1 MDEYNAKAFDNYRE
15 ASQRF
20 EYFVLGLCV
29 AVVAYAG
36 QTVQSERFG
45 FNSHT
50 VEIGA
55 ILLLI
60 ACVALG
66 LKRVEKIIA
75 FHGANLRLLEFKEK
89 RSALA
94 KFVLEGG
101 SRVNPETSECWQP
114 DDMKKQIA
122 EFDKII
128 PELEK
133 ELSNLNEALVRLYV
147 WRNWLL
153 IVGLTGLVVSKVLA
167 PYFH

>member
-1 MDEYNAKAFDNYRE
+1 MDEYSAKTYDNYRE

-36 QTVQSERFG
+36 QTLQPERFG
-45 FNSHT
+45 LNSYT

-66 LKRVEKIIA
+66 LKRVERIIA
-75 FHGANLRLLEFKEK
+75 FHGANLRVLEFKGR

-101 SRVNPETSECWQP
+101 SRVNPETSEPWRP

-122 EFDKII
+122 EFDKIV

-133 ELSNLNEALVRLYV
+133 NLGDLNQALVRLYS

-153 IVGLTGLVVSKVLA
+153 ISGLIGLVASKILA

>member
-1 MDEYNAKAFDNYRE
+1 MEEYTAKAYDNYRE

-36 QTVQSERFG
+36 QTLQPERFG
-45 FNSHT
+45 SNSST

-66 LKRVEKIIA
+66 PKRVEKIIA
-75 FHGANLRLLEFKEK
+75 FHVANLNVLEVKGR

-94 KFVLEGG
+94 RFVLEGG
-101 SRVNPETSECWQP
+101 SRVNPETSELWRP
-114 DDMKKQIA
+114 DDMKNR
-122 EFDKII
+122 
-128 PELEK
+128 
-133 ELSNLNEALVRLYV
+133 SRNLIKSFPT
-147 WRNWLL
+147 WKRN
-153 IVGLTGLVVSKVLA
+153 LTI
-167 PYFH
+167 

>member
-1 MDEYNAKAFDNYRE
+1 MDEYSAKAYDNYRE

-36 QTVQSERFG
+36 QTLQPERFG
-45 FNSHT
+45 SNSST

-75 FHGANLRLLEFKEK
+75 FHVANLNVLEVKGR

-94 KFVLEGG
+94 RFVLEGG
-101 SRVNPETSECWQP
+101 SRVNPETSELWLP

-128 PELEK
+128 PDLEK
-133 ELSNLNEALVRLYV
+133 KLNNLNKALVRLYS
-147 WRNWLL
+147 WRNSLL
-153 IVGLTGLVVSKVLA
+153 ILGLVGLVVSKVLA
-167 PYFH
+167 PYVH

>member
-1 MDEYNAKAFDNYRE
+1 MDEYTAKAYDNYRE

-36 QTVQSERFG
+36 QTLRPERFG
-45 FNSHT
+45 LNSYI

-75 FHGANLRLLEFKEK
+75 FHAANLRVLEFKER

-101 SRVNPETSECWQP
+101 SRVNPETSELWRP

-128 PELEK
+128 PGLEK
-133 ELSNLNEALVRLYV
+133 SLSDLNDALVRLYS

-153 IVGLTGLVVSKVLA
+153 I
-167 PYFH
+167 

>member
-1 MDEYNAKAFDNYRE
+1 MDEYSAKAYENYRE

-29 AVVAYAG
+29 ALVAYAG
-36 QTVQSERFG
+36 QTLQPERFG
-45 FNSHT
+45 LTSYT
-50 VEIGA
+50 VEIVA

-60 ACVALG
+60 TCVAIG

-75 FHGANLRLLEFKEK
+75 FHGANLRVLEFKER

-101 SRVNPETSECWQP
+101 RRVNPETSELWQP
-114 DDMKKQIA
+114 EDMKKQIA

-128 PELEK
+128 PEFEK
-133 ELSNLNEALVRLYV
+133 NLNDLNETLVHLYS
-147 WRNWLL
+147 WRNCLL
-153 IVGLTGLVVSKVLA
+153 ISGLIGLVASKVLA
-167 PYFH
+167 P

>member
-1 MDEYNAKAFDNYRE
+1 MDEYSAKTYDNYRE

-36 QTVQSERFG
+36 QTLQPEPFG
-45 FNSHT
+45 LNSST
-50 VEIGA
+50 VETGA

-75 FHGANLRLLEFKEK
+75 FHGANLHVLEFKER
-89 RSALA
+89 RSALV

-101 SRVNPETSECWQP
+101 SRVNPETSELWQP
-114 DDMKKQIA
+114 GDMKKQIV

-133 ELSNLNEALVRLYV
+133 KLNDLNDALARLY
-147 WRNWLL
+147 R
-153 IVGLTGLVVSKVLA
+153 
-167 PYFH
+167 